1 MTVLIFNDRGWQ
13 VATAAWSAGAKGEK
27 AITICYQWGADGTS
41 LFDGATGN
49 ARCELEMTMA
59 EFINRLRRPADG
71 VVDLR

>member
-27 AITICYQWGADGTS
+27 AVTICYQWGADGIS
-41 LFDGATGN
+41 LANGAIGN
-49 ARCELEMTMA
+49 ARCELDMTMA